1 MCLCFCHS
9 HTYTQFT
16 ALYPLYQMGLLYI
29 FLIHFHPFIVN
40 LMLPNISFLSLKDTI
55 SQFIF
60 DLEKNRVSGLHSIF
74 PLLHTDWKQKNRT
87 SLPKSGI
94 LILLFVD
101 NAVGY
106 YWNAQWVLLKKILT
120 LILAPTLEFLI
131 SCTSIACYFYIF
143 MIFLQCDI

>member
-9 HTYTQFT
+9 HTYTEFT

-60 DLEKNRVSGLHSIF
+60 DLGKNRVSGLHSIF
-74 PLLHTDWKQKNRT
+74 PLLHYRLKTKKQNIITQKRYLNFA
-87 SLPKSGI
+87 LCWQCSG
-94 LILLFVD
+94 LLLKCPMSAF
-101 NAVGY
+101 
-106 YWNAQWVLLKKILT
+106 KKILT